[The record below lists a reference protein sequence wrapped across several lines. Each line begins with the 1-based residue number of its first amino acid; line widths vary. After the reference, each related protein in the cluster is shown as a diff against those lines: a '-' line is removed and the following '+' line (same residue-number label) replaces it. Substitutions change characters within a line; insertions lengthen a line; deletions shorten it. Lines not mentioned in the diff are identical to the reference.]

1 MEVEAEYVVEV
12 PLSYWFM

>member
-12 PLSYWFM
+12 PLSYRFM

>member
-1 MEVEAEYVVEV
+1 MEVEAEYVVEE